1 MRSSGAEV
9 GSQLCISCVRT
20 GNPSYVLLNGDDMKC
35 IGSFTVNDVTYYII
49 SDIRSAA
56 AAKL

>member
-35 IGSFTVNDVTYYII
+35 NETNIACIYRAINDKIHI
-49 SDIRSAA
+49 
-56 AAKL
+56 L